1 MPKMRWCFTRFRY
14 TARHGWPKMRWCFT
28 RFRHAVRTARG
39 GPKCVGASL
48 VLGCAPCLRAY
59 ATRCCARTRLAAARV
74 RDPAL
79 LRADATQVWVARGV
93 MAFSAAYILKC
104 ILHMSVVNRR
114 TGASGGGP
122 KCVGAS
128 LSLRRP
134 RLGDSRGKGLGGDRV
149 SQLRAGALGA
159 GPAASRKDGRVVL
172 ARSGGS
178 GPGRGSPRPGRPV
191 ASRLRGGSGP

>member
-1 MPKMRWCFTRFRY
+1 M
-14 TARHGWPKMRWCFT
+14 PKMRWCFT
-28 RFRHAVRTARG
+28 RFRHAARTARG

-48 VLGCAPCLRAY
+48 GLGCAPQSPARTRLGAY
-59 ATRCCARTRLAAARV
+59 ATRCFRSWSWTKTLLLRTYAACFCARTR
-74 RDPAL
+74 
-79 LRADATQVWVARGV
+79 RGV
-93 MAFSAAYILKC
+93 GRTRCGGLFRGVYPKVYPPQV
-104 ILHMSVVNRR
+104 SVVNRR